1 MNVIFLDIDGVLNTW
16 HAMREYLFY
25 ENEKYLNE
33 VQEEKIKILSDIC
46 HEYDCKVVLETTH
59 KDLMD
64 EETLEVT
71 VDDVEW
77 FKELL
82 EAFKRYDIEVIGR
95 TPTVIRR
102 IDENSKLPV
111 WKEDEIR
118 LYLFRHP
125 EVDHYAVLDDDDLA
139 DMHRKSDLDKVR
151 PHLVKTDNYLENH
164 ANDEGLLER
173 HKAEVGEVLKKENE
187 IKKFALRRQERRT
200 M

>member
-1 MNVIFLDIDGVLNTW
+1 
-16 HAMREYLFY
+16 
-25 ENEKYLNE
+25 
-33 VQEEKIKILSDIC
+33 
-46 HEYDCKVVLETTH
+46 
-59 KDLMD
+59 MD
-64 EETLEVT
+64 EDTLEVIR
-71 VDDVEW
+71 DDVEW

-82 EAFKRYDIEVIGR
+82 ETFKKYDIEVIGR
-95 TPTVIRR
+95 TPTVKRR
-102 IDENSKLPV
+102 DEHFENACLPI

-125 EVDHYAVLDDDDLA
+125 EIDHYVVLDDDDLA
-139 DMHRKSDLDKVR
+139 DAHRKSDLDKIR

-164 ANDEGLLER
+164 ANEEGLLER